1 MSISNKIFGVLN
13 SIHFETELLEALDWD
28 ELKLNETI
36 MKLNDYLSVTTKTDL
51 DLLKV
56 DLGYIF
62 SENIAD
68 VIFKYIDSLSS
79 DMSIINKQEAD
90 DET

>member
-56 DLGYIF
+56 DLGYFFLKISLMYNFPRFIVNPDIF
-62 SENIAD
+62 DKTLCKLLI
-68 VIFKYIDSLSS
+68 
-79 DMSIINKQEAD
+79 
-90 DET
+90 